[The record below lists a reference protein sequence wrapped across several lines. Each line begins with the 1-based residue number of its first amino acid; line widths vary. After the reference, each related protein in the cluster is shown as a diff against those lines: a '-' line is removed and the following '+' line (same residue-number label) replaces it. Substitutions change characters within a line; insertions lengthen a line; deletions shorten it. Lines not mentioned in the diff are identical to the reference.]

1 MLTVL
6 SLLDD
11 RLRPKG
17 SRDPLA
23 IESIWSAVG
32 RKLVGN
38 LTTVTSRADHFI
50 VALLACRYAHEGSR
64 SCSLDDIQE
73 RYARAEQLAA
83 YLRLDASVQAS
94 LLGRQLAVANFRR
107 DSMALGMHKKA
118 QILSNQLSYGLWGL
132 YSSALQEAGLIK
144 GSDRRL
150 TGAGIALTDALL
162 DTFGLSQWQRFGELA
177 SQGTVRK
184 AQLSPLAGSFAALLD
199 HQGMRK
205 QLVSALLRYAGA
217 RPLQLALYE
226 AVQQWLPVSAEQPA
240 SARLFARWAVDAKQ
254 VDAQVQDVLRQILSL
269 QPLLVF
275 ANTVVVWL
283 QMQNGR
289 TRSELV
295 KDLRSRLG
303 APFIHPGWDR
313 PGLPHARFL
322 QCLTDAANDGDAG
335 RVIHQLMEQNS
346 AVTGARGGA
355 AWLHWEGDRLRVRV
369 PVDRTSLP
377 EDLAAHCH
385 QAWDY
390 SFFLHAFLAIA
401 KAGHP

>member
-38 LTTVTSRADHFI
+38 LTTVTSRAEHFM
-50 VALLACRYAHEGSR
+50 VALLACRHAHEGKSR
-64 SCSLDDIQE
+64 SLDEVQA
-73 RYARAEQLAA
+73 RYVRAEQLAA
-83 YLRLDASVQAS
+83 YLRLEASAEAS

-107 DSMALGMHKKA
+107 DAMGLGMHKKA

-150 TGAGIALTDALL
+150 TDAGRVLTDALL
-162 DTFGLSQWQRFGELA
+162 EVFGKSQWQRFGELA
-177 SQGTVRK
+177 SQDAVSRQ
-184 AQLSPLAGSFAALLD
+184 QLATLARPFSALLND
-199 HQGMRK
+199 QGMRK
-205 QLVSALLRYAGA
+205 QLVSALLRYAKA
-217 RPLQLALYE
+217 CPLQLALHD
-226 AVQQWLPVSAEQPA
+226 AAQQWLALPGEHTVPVRA
-240 SARLFARWAVDAKQ
+240 FANWAVGAGE
-254 VDAQVQDVLRQILSL
+254 VDAQVQQVLEQILLL

-283 QMQNGR
+283 QRQGGR
-289 TRSELV
+289 TRAALV
-295 KDLRSRLG
+295 EDLRSRL
-303 APFIHPGWDR
+303 AEPFLQPGWDR
-313 PGLPHARFL
+313 PGLPHASFL
-322 QCLTDAANDGDAG
+322 QCLSGAANDGDAG
-335 RVIHQLMEQNS
+335 AVIDQLIRQNS
-346 AVTGARGGA
+346 VVMGARGRA
-355 AWLHWEGDRLRVRV
+355 AWLDWEGDRLKVRV
-369 PVDRTSLP
+369 PVDRASLP
-377 EDLAAHCH
+377 AELAAHCH

-390 SFFLHAFLAIA
+390 SFFLHAFLSIA
-401 KAGHP
+401 KAGHV